1 MGENNRDEYWALIET
16 VNQPSLFLCHFLVT
30 DYNIKRRA
38 KLINNVMNIT
48 TMGNVIEE
56 IYLNDRDSKRTI
68 EYEFDERGN
77 WIKSIAYVDGEQ
89 QNIIVREIEYL

>member
-1 MGENNRDEYWALIET
+1 
-16 VNQPSLFLCHFLVT
+16 
-30 DYNIKRRA
+30 
-38 KLINNVMNIT
+38 MNIT
-48 TMGNVIEE
+48 TMGSVIEE

-89 QNIIVREIEYL
+89 QNIIVREIEYFEIGRASCRERV

>member
-1 MGENNRDEYWALIET
+1 
-16 VNQPSLFLCHFLVT
+16 
-30 DYNIKRRA
+30 
-38 KLINNVMNIT
+38 MNIT

-77 WIKSIAYVDGEQ
+77 WINLIAYVDGEQ
-89 QNIIVREIEYL
+89 QNIIEREIEYL